1 MSEKQDSVKELEAR
15 IADLRGRL
23 PAHSAKPW
31 MFQELE
37 ELEAALEAA
46 IHEAEAED
54 AGETGES

>member
-1 MSEKQDSVKELEAR
+1 MSEKRDRVKELEAR

-37 ELEAALEAA
+37 ELEDALEAVR
-46 IHEAEAED
+46 EAEAED
-54 AGETGES
+54 AGQDSHR